1 MATNLDVITEA
12 FRKANITNQRETLSA
27 AQSTAGLELL
37 NDMMSDWEEDGIE
50 LGYFPQ
56 TSLAGIIP
64 VQDKFLRGI
73 KYNLARA
80 VAGDNGADVSAEVG
94 RIASLTLGRLEK
106 ATTEEF
112 ATDFSHMPTGRNGF
126 FDVTTG

>member
-1 MATNLDVITEA
+1 MATNLDVITGA
-12 FRKANITNQRETLSA
+12 FRKANITNHRETLSP

-37 NDMMSDWEEDGIE
+37 NDMMSDWEADGIE

-56 TSLAGIIP
+56 TSLASVIP
-64 VQDKFLRGI
+64 VQDEFLRGI

-94 RIASLTLGRLEK
+94 RIASLTLDRLAK

-112 ATDFSHMPTGRNGF
+112 TTDFSHMPTGRNGF